1 VNRYHCQLFF
11 PDSNDLSSKDY
22 DNLRDQGVNFDDW
35 DFVLVVPPD
44 QVEKIEEA
52 GREWKDGD
60 WVDVHINRLRPI
72 GCYAL
77 SRFEIGCYAN
87 RWYLVDFRGE
97 QVAMLVA
104 YHA

>member
-1 VNRYHCQLFF
+1 MNCQLFF
-11 PDSNDLSSKDY
+11 PDQSELTHTEIELLK
-22 DNLRDQGVNFDDW
+22 DQGVDFDDW
-35 DFVLVVPPD
+35 DFILVVPKD

-60 WVDVHINRLRPI
+60 WIDVHINRLRPI
-72 GCYAL
+72 GCYTL
-77 SRFEIGCYAN
+77 SRFEIGCFSN
-87 RWYLVDFRGE
+87 KWYLVTFRGE